1 MKKLL
6 IFSLLSMLA
15 LLFVPQGNV
24 AYADD
29 VQTEQAQA
37 APQDQQQETK
47 VTLSQVYMDFKDALN
62 AAGKALSVGAEHVY
76 KVLVRQQQV
85 KAIINIVAY
94 TLTIGLGIPLLWHGL
109 KYGIDYKTSTTLGII
124 SLFCGGVLVF
134 LGSIH
139 ILFTL
144 SSTITGF
151 LNPEY
156 GALIDLKGFI
166 RSY

>member
-47 VTLSQVYMDFKDALN
+47 VTLSQVYTDFKDALA

-85 KAIINIVAY
+85 KAIINIVVY
-94 TLTIGLGIPLLWHGL
+94 TLCLGLGLPALWYGL
-109 KYGIDYKTSTTLGII
+109 KYGIEEETATALDIAPLIAGA
-124 SLFCGGVLVF
+124 VLVF
-134 LGSIH
+134 VGGMHVI
-139 ILFTL
+139 FTI
-144 SSTITGF
+144 SDTITGF

-156 GALIDLKGFI
+156 GAFIDIKGFI